1 MNKEEFVKKIKEAE
15 SDFYKNNPCYHCV
28 GNGCDDCRGCED
40 AVVSH
45 RMEVEIRRLKNEYK
59 TEFGVDYDEER
70 QAIIDAKIEKA
81 RKEKE
86 KARKEIVLKEV
97 YANCTLSEILQF
109 GFEQGKVPGILML
122 THEITKKT
130 EE

>member
-1 MNKEEFVKKIKEAE
+1 MSKEEFEKKIKEAE

-70 QAIIDAKIEKA
+70 QAIADANMLKA
-81 RKEKE
+81 RKE
-86 KARKEIVLKEV
+86 RVLKEV
-97 YANCTLSEILQF
+97 YADCTLSEILQF
-109 GFEQGKVPGILML
+109 GFEQGKVPAILML